1 MAGYVACVRPIKAL
15 PAFFVKTISKKIH
28 LLLQSLK
35 ALSTKQVWII
45 DALLAT
51 HMGKICLEIN
61 VTLRKESQEKKKEG
75 DLDDIIETPASSC
88 AKATCILGF
97 RLSGPIN
104 SHLSL
109 KLIKV
114 GFL

>member
-1 MAGYVACVRPIKAL
+1 MSRYMACVRHIKTL
-15 PAFFVKTISKKIH
+15 PAFFVKTISKKIN

-35 ALSTKQVWII
+35 ALSTKQDWII

-51 HMGKICLEIN
+51 QVGKIRLEIN
-61 VTLRKESQEKKKEG
+61 ATLREESQEKKKEG
-75 DLDDIIETPASSC
+75 ELGDIIEAPASSC

-97 RLSGPIN
+97 PHCGPKN

-109 KLIKV
+109 KLIKA